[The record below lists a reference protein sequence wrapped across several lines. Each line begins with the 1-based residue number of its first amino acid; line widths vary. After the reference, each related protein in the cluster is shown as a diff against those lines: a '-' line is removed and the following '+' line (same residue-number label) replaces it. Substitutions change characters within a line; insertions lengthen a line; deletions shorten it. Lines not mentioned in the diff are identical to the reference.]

1 MTKTICHSLKG
12 KYKDRSRYIYFY
24 VYTHWRNNVHY
35 DNLSPRRSNIIS
47 KFIIIMKIV
56 KTREFTF
63 SYGFHRHS
71 IFFFVIVKSF
81 FFQETVKSIKW
92 QIILTHWAIQGWEGL
107 GGWRCLKF
115 YIITYIRPPTTEAAR
130 SKESKSSPP
139 GVLTPAA
146 DIE

>member
-24 VYTHWRNNVHY
+24 VYIHIGGIMYIMITWAPEG
-35 DNLSPRRSNIIS
+35 LILLASSLL
-47 KFIIIMKIV
+47 MKIV
-56 KTREFTF
+56 KTIEFTF
-63 SYGFHRHS
+63 SCGFHRHS

-107 GGWRCLKF
+107 GGLAVF
-115 YIITYIRPPTTEAAR
+115 EILHYHIY
-130 SKESKSSPP
+130 
-139 GVLTPAA
+139 
-146 DIE
+146 